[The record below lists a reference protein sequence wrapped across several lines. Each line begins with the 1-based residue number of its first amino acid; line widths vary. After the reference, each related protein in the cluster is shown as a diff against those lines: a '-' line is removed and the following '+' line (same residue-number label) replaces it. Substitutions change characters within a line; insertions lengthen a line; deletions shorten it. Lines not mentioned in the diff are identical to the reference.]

1 MCLSPQIWILLTQ
14 SSLLASL
21 WPLVES
27 HLTQAPVLS
36 WGQLTASYIWMI
48 GTQKDT
54 KYSISLFQYY
64 WLGKLNTVEDS
75 QF

>member
-1 MCLSPQIWILLTQ
+1 MCLSLQIWILLTQ
-14 SSLLASL
+14 SSLLDSL

-54 KYSISLFQYY
+54 KYSIRSVLYF
-64 WLGKLNTVEDS
+64 NTIGWVS
-75 QF
+75 